1 MKNDLWFPVSLGATA
16 GAVEAAL
23 RSGGSHGWSAGQS
36 AAFVVLSVGLSVGVA
51 LGLAGVARVF
61 AEPTSRRRA
70 VAGALFGAVAAVA
83 WRYEFAL
90 NERVVDPR
98 VWAGVP
104 AAFVAG
110 AALGAVVAPRLSGPR
125 LGVVTL
131 IALGVAGFRSRQAHG
146 LASSPDHPNVLVI
159 SLDTV
164 RADHVGGKP
173 TWVRLAAEGSHFTQA
188 IAAAPITE
196 PSHLAMF
203 TGIAP
208 FRSGLVSNGTHL
220 GDRALVWKEF
230 RAAGYVVGGFV
241 AGFPLHGKYGWSQ
254 GTDVWDDDFGAWPGA
269 QSLTWVKAWN
279 QVALKEHAIRERS
292 AAGVVKRAGAWLAAH
307 RGERFF
313 AFVHFYDAH
322 GPYVSAMAE
331 PPPTDG
337 AALALPRYWPEA
349 ARAVTSVEWL
359 KRAYDAEVATADAA
373 MGQVIASLGDA
384 LDHTIVVVT
393 ADHGESL
400 GEHGVLFDHG
410 DDLYDPSL
418 RVPLLVRWPGHVRAG
433 ASLDCQVGG
442 VDLAPTLRELAGLPN
457 APGGDGIS
465 RAQELRE
472 GGCRAVPVV
481 SSTTSGRFVEAPPVD
496 HALRGLGTKLI
507 LKPSGAVE
515 HYQLD
520 TDPGELRSVS
530 PPDGQ
535 VAAFLSL
542 LAGGA
547 SVASPAADE
556 ETRRALEALGYVE
569 VSP

>member
-1 MKNDLWFPVSLGATA
+1 MKTDLWFAVSLGAAA

-23 RSGGSHGWSAGQS
+23 RSAGSHGWAAAQS
-36 AAFVVLSVGLSVGVA
+36 AAFVVLSVALSVGVA
-51 LGLAGVARVF
+51 LVLAGLARVS
-61 AEPTSRRRA
+61 ADPERRRRC
-70 VAGALFGAVAAVA
+70 VAGALVGAVAAVA

-90 NERVVDPR
+90 NERSADPW

-104 AAFVAG
+104 AAFVVG
-110 AALGAVVAPRLSGPR
+110 AALGATVAPRLTVRGMGA
-125 LGVVTL
+125 LTL
-131 IALGVAGFRSRQAHG
+131 IALVVAGLRSRPTHG
-146 LASSPDHPNVLVI
+146 LPASPDHPNVLVI

-164 RADHVGGKP
+164 RADHVTGKP
-173 TWVRLAAEGSHFTQA
+173 TWDRLAAEGTQFTQA

-220 GDRALVWKEF
+220 GERALVWKDF

-254 GTDVWDDDFGAWPGA
+254 GADVWDDDFGDWPGA

-279 QVALKEHAIRERS
+279 QVALKEHAVRERS
-292 AAGVVKRAGAWLAAH
+292 AAGVVRRAGAWLTAH

-322 GPYVSAMAE
+322 GPYVSPMPE
-331 PPPTDG
+331 SPPTDG
-337 AALALPRYWPEA
+337 APLALPPYWPED

-359 KRAYDAEVATADAA
+359 KRAYEAEVATADAA
-373 MGQVIASLGDA
+373 MGQVLASLGAA
-384 LDHTIVVVT
+384 LDHTIIVVT

-410 DDLYDPSL
+410 DDLYDPAL

-457 APGGDGIS
+457 PSGVDGIS
-465 RAQELRE
+465 RAQELWA

-481 SSTTSGRFVEAPPVD
+481 SSTTAGRFVEVPPVD

-520 TDPGELRSVS
+520 ADPGELRSVS

-535 VAAFLSL
+535 VAAFRTL
-542 LAGGA
+542 LAAGA
-547 SVASPAADE
+547 SSSSPASDA
-556 ETRRALEALGYVE
+556 ETLRALEALGYVE
-569 VSP
+569 ESP